1 MNNKSYSIL
10 TKDMINTSEHDES
23 VPENCFCPVCNV
35 HMNRIKRSRPLDTHQ
50 EHNAFSP
57 DGIKERWCPMDR
69 LQNLRTNL
77 HQTMDHGSERLLKLN
92 PYPILDT
99 DPILDNLNY
108 SNALSKSPHLL
119 GM

>member
-10 TKDMINTSEHDES
+10 TKDMINNSEHDET

-57 DGIKERWCPMDR
+57 DGMKERWCPIDR
-69 LQNLRTNL
+69 LQTIRTNVY
-77 HQTMDHGSERLLKLN
+77 QTTDHSSERLIKLN

-108 SNALSKSPHLL
+108 SNALSKSPHSL